1 MTNLQHIDNRWRSA
15 APPRYVT
22 DNRRRVR
29 VSALAAVVLLL
40 GCWPAAAQP
49 ANRRHT
55 VAAAGPSSLRDWD
68 AALDQLD
75 RAGEL
80 QRYDTRP
87 NLYRADRQ
95 TERFA
100 QYHEGIPVYGA
111 DLVRQTDAGV
121 ATAIFGT
128 LFTGIDVDTTP
139 GLTLS
144 AAPAAFEEL
153 AGELLDTPSLWVFPG
168 AEGEYTLAYRGTLS
182 SFRDVFIDADTGEK
196 LFEVSRIRDQTIGL
210 GTGVLGDLRK
220 MGTESIGA
228 TFRTQDRFRP
238 ALIRTLDMENDEVRF
253 LNNLIAQFNGAP
265 VSLLDLAA
273 DSDNQWEDG
282 TVVDVHAGLGWSY
295 DYLATQLGWAGI
307 DGADGAVTAFVHPVN
322 PERVLS
328 EAQQCFE
335 TAADPFED
343 CFVYLIL
350 LGAVDNAA
358 YFYPPPGVAGSTGF
372 LVFGEP
378 LDFPMPLTVLEIV
391 AHEMA
396 HGVTNFTAALG
407 DTPPPNEPG
416 AINEAFSDII
426 GTATEFYVEEPGDGP
441 LRADYLVGEDTGFPI
456 RSLRDPQ
463 ELQNGLTGPY
473 PDHYDNLFRGPED
486 QGGVHVNS
494 TILSHAYF
502 LAVEGGTNR
511 TSGLGVTGVGH
522 ENRLQIERIFFNAW
536 VNLVPSFADH
546 AIVGE
551 SLIRSATDLFGSDA
565 PATRAIRDA
574 LHAVGIPRP
583 ASRMNTFNQGCH
595 ESGDCQ

>member
-1 MTNLQHIDNRWRSA
+1 M
-15 APPRYVT
+15 
-22 DNRRRVR
+22 
-29 VSALAAVVLLL
+29 
-40 GCWPAAAQP
+40 
-49 ANRRHT
+49 
-55 VAAAGPSSLRDWD
+55 
-68 AALDQLD
+68 
-75 RAGEL
+75 
-80 QRYDTRP
+80 
-87 NLYRADRQ
+87 
-95 TERFA
+95 
-100 QYHEGIPVYGA
+100 
-111 DLVRQTDAGV
+111 
-121 ATAIFGT
+121 
-128 LFTGIDVDTTP
+128 DTTP

-144 AAPAAFEEL
+144 AARAAFDEL

-182 SFRDVFIDADTGEK
+182 SFRDIFIDTDTGEK

-322 PERVLS
+322 PERVVS
-328 EAQQCFE
+328 EAQQCLE

-343 CFVYLIL
+343 CIVYLIL
-350 LGAVDNAA
+350 LGRGRQCSLLLPSAGACGIDRLSGLRRAA
-358 YFYPPPGVAGSTGF
+358 GLPDAPDGPRNRCARDGPRRHQLHGRNWAIPRLPTSRARSTRRSRTSSAPPPSSTSRNPATDLCARTTSWARIPGSLSAPCG
-372 LVFGEP
+372 
-378 LDFPMPLTVLEIV
+378 
-391 AHEMA
+391 
-396 HGVTNFTAALG
+396 
-407 DTPPPNEPG
+407 TP
-416 AINEAFSDII
+416 
-426 GTATEFYVEEPGDGP
+426 
-441 LRADYLVGEDTGFPI
+441 
-456 RSLRDPQ
+456 RSCS
-463 ELQNGLTGPY
+463 NGLTGPY

-595 ESGDCQ
+595 DSGDCQ